1 LNFTFEVLVLYYCN
15 RHFVS
20 CSAYVISIVILL
32 QEMVIPVVEV
42 FKSECANSVTLY
54 RVFLLS
60 LR

>member
-1 LNFTFEVLVLYYCN
+1 MNFTFDVLVLYYYN

-20 CSAYVISIVILL
+20 CSAYLISIVILL
-32 QEMVIPVVEV
+32 QDMVIPVVEV
-42 FKSECANSVTLY
+42 FKSECANAVMLY